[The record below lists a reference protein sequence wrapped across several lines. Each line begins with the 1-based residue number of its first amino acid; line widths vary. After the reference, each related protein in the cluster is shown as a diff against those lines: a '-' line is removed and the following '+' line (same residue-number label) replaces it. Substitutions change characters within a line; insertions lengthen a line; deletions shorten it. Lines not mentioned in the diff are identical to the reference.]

1 MKRMN
6 NKLRFA
12 SLLLALLLCGIMIFS
27 VGCKK
32 HEAPLFAELDF
43 TAVDPAACQETD
55 SVTNYVRIKISIA
68 SSEAEERTAYE
79 DIIIRLY
86 PEVAP
91 ETVENFQKLVSEH
104 FYDGLTFHR
113 VIKNFMVQ
121 GGCPKGDGTG
131 DSGKKIK
138 GEFLSNGFENNL
150 KHIRG
155 AVSMARGPEN
165 DSASCQFFIVHNTT
179 NSTHLNGDYA
189 AFGYVVAGM
198 ATVDAIANSAVDS
211 ASKPLRT
218 VTIESIR
225 FVDPQ

>member
-1 MKRMN
+1 MN
-6 NKLRFA
+6 NKLRIASFLLAVLLCA
-12 SLLLALLLCGIMIFS
+12 SLLLTT
-27 VGCKK
+27 GCQK
-32 HEAPLFAELDF
+32 HKAPLFAELDF
-43 TAVDPAACQETD
+43 TAVDPANCRETD
-55 SVTNYVRIKISIA
+55 SVTNYVRIKVSIA
-68 SSEAEERTAYE
+68 SSETQDRATYE

-86 PEVAP
+86 PDVAP
-91 ETVENFQKLVSEH
+91 ETVENFQKLVSEK

-113 VIKNFMVQ
+113 VIKNFMIQ

-131 DSGKKIK
+131 DAGQDIK
-138 GEFLSNGFENNL
+138 GEFASNGFENNL

-155 AVSMARGPEN
+155 VVSMARGQAY

-198 ATVDAIANSAVDS
+198 DTVDAIANGAVDS

>member
-1 MKRMN
+1 MKMKFRITV
-6 NKLRFA
+6 
-12 SLLLALLLCGIMIFS
+12 LLLAVLMCSALILTT
-27 VGCKK
+27 GCEK
-32 HEAPLFAELDF
+32 HYAPLISELDF
-43 TAVDPAACQETD
+43 TAVDPATCQETD

-68 SSEAEERTAYE
+68 SSEAEERTTYE

-91 ETVENFQKLVSEH
+91 KTVENFQKLVSEH

-113 VIKNFMVQ
+113 VIKGFMIQ

-131 DSGKKIK
+131 DSGEKIK
-138 GEFLSNGFENNL
+138 GEFTSNRFKNNL

-155 AVSMARGPEN
+155 VVSMARGPEN
-165 DSASCQFFIVHNTT
+165 NSASCQFFIVHDTQG
-179 NSTHLNGDYA
+179 STHLNGDYA
-189 AFGYVVAGM
+189 AFGYVVSGM
-198 ATVDAIANSAVDS
+198 DTVDVIANSAVDS